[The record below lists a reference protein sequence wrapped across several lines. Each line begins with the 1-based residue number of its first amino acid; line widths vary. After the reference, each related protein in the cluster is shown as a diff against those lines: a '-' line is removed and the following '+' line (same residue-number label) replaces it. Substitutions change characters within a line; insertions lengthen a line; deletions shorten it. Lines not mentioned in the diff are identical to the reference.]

1 MAGIQVLI
9 EENCRVDNLHRN
21 LQRESLRLRAPRH
34 AHTCTHP
41 VPWHQNFPEVL
52 GPTPP
57 LSLDLSQSFPSQ
69 RPPPSL
75 SHEATPSLPLS
86 HQPPLPALVFFL
98 PSQICFQ
105 PSHQRPIVAQSSRH
119 FWTYLPRLLFWI
131 PVSLFSLSLNALAL

>member
-9 EENCRVDNLHRN
+9 EENCRVDHLHRN

-86 HQPPLPALVFFL
+86 HQPPLPALVFFCPPKSVSNPVTKDQL
-98 PSQICFQ
+98 LLNPVDISGLISLDSCFGYQ
-105 PSHQRPIVAQSSRH
+105 
-119 FWTYLPRLLFWI
+119 
-131 PVSLFSLSLNALAL
+131 SLSFP